1 MQHDSNEAK
10 KPVGYLDLVRTNRN
24 FRFLWTGQVISL
36 LGDWFDLIASAA
48 LISQLTH
55 SGLAVGSLFVV
66 RMLAPFLVSPLA
78 GVLADRYNRKTLL
91 IVADILRE
99 IIVLGFLLVRTP
111 GQAWL
116 LYVITA
122 IQLAFS
128 GVFFPARNAIIP
140 DIVSRSELGA
150 ANAISTTTW
159 SVMLSLGA
167 AIGGLVAGRW
177 GSYPAFVV
185 DSISFFF
192 SAFFISHI
200 QYTHKLE
207 KPTEP
212 IGARKQIGTAFRQY
226 VDGLK
231 YLKDHKDIFAITLHK
246 SAISLL
252 ANGAFQVLQVTLAQ
266 QVFVMGE
273 NGGTSLGLFYAFAG
287 IGTGV
292 GPILARV
299 FTGDRDRPLRN
310 ALTISYIIGV
320 LGLALTAP
328 LASFALVLLGTFIRS
343 LGGGINWTFS
353 TQLLLEWVPDKVRGR
368 VFSSEFAMF
377 TLANAISS
385 AAGGWFLDNTNLGI
399 SGIIWWMAGLTI
411 IPGILWFAWTMFG
424 KTGTNA
430 LNEEEATPMG

>member
-1 MQHDSNEAK
+1 MQRDSNEAK

-48 LISQLTH
+48 LISHLTR

-78 GVLADRYNRKTLL
+78 GVLADRYNRKKLL
-91 IVADILRE
+91 IIADILRG
-99 IIVLGFLLVRTP
+99 IIVLGFLTVRTP
-111 GQAWL
+111 QQAWL

-167 AIGGLVAGRW
+167 AIGGLVAGQW
-177 GSYPAFVV
+177 GSYPAFVI
-185 DSISFFF
+185 DSISFFL

-200 QYTHKLE
+200 QYTHE
-207 KPTEP
+207 VDRSAEP
-212 IGARKQIGTAFRQY
+212 AGARQQITVAFRQY

-266 QVFVMGE
+266 QVFVIGE

-310 ALTISYIIGV
+310 ALTISYLIGV
-320 LGLALTAP
+320 VGLALTAP
-328 LASFALVLLGTFIRS
+328 LASFALVLLGTFVRS

-353 TQLLLEWVPDKVRGR
+353 TQLLLEWAPDKVRGR

-399 SGIIWWMAGLTI
+399 SGIIWWMTGLMV
-411 IPGILWFAWTMFG
+411 IPGILWFAWTTFG
-424 KTGTNA
+424 KGGANA
-430 LNEEEATPMG
+430 LSEEEATPTS

>member
-1 MQHDSNEAK
+1 MQHNNNEARR
-10 KPVGYLDLVRTNRN
+10 PVGYLALVRTNRD
-24 FRFLWTGQVISL
+24 FRFLWTGQVVSL
-36 LGDWFDLIASAA
+36 LGDWFNLIASAA
-48 LISQLTH
+48 LISHLTH
-55 SGLAVGSLFVV
+55 SGLAIGGLFVV

-78 GVLADRYNRKTLL
+78 GVLADRYNRKMLL
-91 IVADILRE
+91 IVADILRG
-99 IIVLGFLLVRTP
+99 IIVLGFLTVRTP
-111 GQAWL
+111 QQAWL

-140 DIVSRSELGA
+140 NIVSRSELGA

-159 SVMLSLGA
+159 SVMLSFGA
-167 AIGGLVAGRW
+167 AIGGLVAGQW
-177 GSYPAFVV
+177 GIYPAFVV

-192 SAFFISHI
+192 SAYFISHV
-200 QYTHKLE
+200 QYTHE
-207 KPTEP
+207 AEVFSEP
-212 IGARKQIGTAFRQY
+212 VGASQQIVAAFRQY

-246 SAISLL
+246 SAVSLL
-252 ANGAFQVLQVTLAQ
+252 SSGAFQVIQVTLAQ
-266 QVFVMGE
+266 QVFVIGE
-273 NGGTSLGLFYAFAG
+273 NGSTSLGLLYAFAG

-292 GPILARV
+292 GPILARI

-320 LGLALTAP
+320 VGLALTAP
-328 LASFALVLLGTFIRS
+328 LASFALVLLGTFVRM

-377 TLANAISS
+377 TLTNAISS

-399 SGIIWWMAGLTI
+399 SGIIWWMASLMVV
-411 IPGILWFAWTMFG
+411 PGVLWFIWTRFG
-424 KTGTNA
+424 KLSTKVTV
-430 LNEEEATPMG
+430 EQATHSYH